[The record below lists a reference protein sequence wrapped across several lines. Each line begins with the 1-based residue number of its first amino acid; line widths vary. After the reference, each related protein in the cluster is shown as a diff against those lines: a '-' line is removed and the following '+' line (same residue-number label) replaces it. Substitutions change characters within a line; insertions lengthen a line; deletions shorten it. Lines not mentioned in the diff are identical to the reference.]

1 MRRRFMT
8 SNKTITTA
16 YNKLKKGEQL
26 NTKLYWELVA
36 IGLHPC
42 QLKEAIAQGISLKT
56 LIRPKTDALDAPARV
71 YEREVKRLFNNE
83 TYMRQ
88 NKYIRSLDQLLQT
101 I

>member
-1 MRRRFMT
+1 MT

-56 LIRPKTDALDAPARV
+56 LVRPKTDALDAPARV
-71 YEREVKRLFNNE
+71 YEREVKRLLNNE

>member
-1 MRRRFMT
+1 MQ
-8 SNKTITTA
+8 SNKTITIA

-42 QLKEAIAQGISLKT
+42 QLKEAIAQGISLKK
-56 LIRPKTDALDAPARV
+56 LLRPNTDALDAPTRV
-71 YEREVKRLFNNE
+71 YERDVKRLLNNQS
-83 TYMRQ
+83 YMRQ
-88 NKYIRSLDQLLQT
+88 SNYIRSLDRLLQT

>member
-1 MRRRFMT
+1 MT

-42 QLKEAIAQGISLKT
+42 QLKEVIAQGISLKT

>member
-1 MRRRFMT
+1 MT

-36 IGLHPC
+36 IGIHPC

-56 LIRPKTDALDAPARV
+56 LIRSKTDALDAPTRV

>member
-1 MRRRFMT
+1 MRP
-8 SNKTITTA
+8 NKIITIA

-42 QLKEAIAQGISLKT
+42 QLKEAIAQGISLKK
-56 LIRPKTDALDAPARV
+56 LLRPNTDALDAPTRV
-71 YEREVKRLFNNE
+71 YERDVKRLLNNQS
-83 TYMRQ
+83 YMRQ
-88 NKYIRSLDQLLQT
+88 SNYIRSLDRLLQT

>member
-1 MRRRFMT
+1 MNQ
-8 SNKTITTA
+8 NKTITIA

-42 QLKEAIAQGISLKT
+42 QLKEGIAQGISLKK
-56 LIRPKTDALDAPARV
+56 LLRPNTDALDAPTRV
-71 YEREVKRLFNNE
+71 YERDVKRLLNNQS
-83 TYMRQ
+83 YMRQ
-88 NKYIRSLDQLLQT
+88 SNYIRSLDRLLQT

>member
-1 MRRRFMT
+1 MT

-56 LIRPKTDALDAPARV
+56 LIRPKTDALDAPNRV
-71 YEREVKRLFNNE
+71 YERDVKRLFNNE

>member
-1 MRRRFMT
+1 MNP
-8 SNKTITTA
+8 NKTITTA

-26 NTKLYWELVA
+26 NSKLYWELVA

-42 QLKEAIAQGISLKT
+42 QLKEAIAQGIPLKK
-56 LIRPKTDALDAPARV
+56 LLQHKTDALDAPNRV
-71 YEREVKRLFNNE
+71 YERDVKRLLNNE

-88 NKYIRSLDQLLQT
+88 NRYIRSLDQLLQA

>member
-1 MRRRFMT
+1 MNQ
-8 SNKTITTA
+8 NKTITIA

-42 QLKEAIAQGISLKT
+42 QLKEAIAQGISLKK
-56 LIRPKTDALDAPARV
+56 LLRPNTDALDAPTRV
-71 YEREVKRLFNNE
+71 YERDVKRLLNNQS
-83 TYMRQ
+83 YMRQ
-88 NKYIRSLDQLLQT
+88 SNYIRSLDRLLQT

>member
-1 MRRRFMT
+1 MT

-42 QLKEAIAQGISLKT
+42 QLKEAIAQSISLKT
-56 LIRPKTDALDAPARV
+56 LIRPKTDALDAPTRV

>member
-1 MRRRFMT
+1 MT

-42 QLKEAIAQGISLKT
+42 QLKEVIAQGISLKT
-56 LIRPKTDALDAPARV
+56 LIRPKTDALDAPTRV

>member
-1 MRRRFMT
+1 MT

-42 QLKEAIAQGISLKT
+42 QLKEAIAQGISLST
-56 LIRPKTDALDAPARV
+56 LLQREMDVLDAPARV
-71 YEREVKRLFNNE
+71 YGGDVKRLFNNK

-88 NKYIRSLDQLLQT
+88 NKYIRSLEQLLQT

>member
-1 MRRRFMT
+1 MNQ
-8 SNKTITTA
+8 NKTITIA

-42 QLKEAIAQGISLKT
+42 QLKEAIAQGISLKK
-56 LIRPKTDALDAPARV
+56 LLRPNTDALDAPTRV
-71 YEREVKRLFNNE
+71 YERDVKRLLNNQS
-83 TYMRQ
+83 YMRQ
-88 NKYIRSLDQLLQT
+88 SNYIHSLDRLLQT

>member
-1 MRRRFMT
+1 MT

-42 QLKEAIAQGISLKT
+42 QLK
-56 LIRPKTDALDAPARV
+56 DAPARV

>member
-1 MRRRFMT
+1 MRP
-8 SNKTITTA
+8 NKTITIA

-42 QLKEAIAQGISLKT
+42 QLKEAIAQGISLKK
-56 LIRPKTDALDAPARV
+56 LLRPNTDALDAPTRV
-71 YEREVKRLFNNE
+71 YERDVKRLLNNQS
-83 TYMRQ
+83 YMRQ
-88 NKYIRSLDQLLQT
+88 SKYIRTLDRLLQT

>member
-1 MRRRFMT
+1 MNQ
-8 SNKTITTA
+8 NKTITIA

-42 QLKEAIAQGISLKT
+42 QLKEAIAQGISLKK
-56 LIRPKTDALDAPARV
+56 LLRPNTDALDAPTRV
-71 YEREVKRLFNNE
+71 YERDVKRLLNNQS
-83 TYMRQ
+83 YMRQ
-88 NKYIRSLDQLLQT
+88 SNYIRSLDRLLQA

>member
-1 MRRRFMT
+1 MT

-16 YNKLKKGEQL
+16 YHKLKKGEQL

-42 QLKEAIAQGISLKT
+42 QLKEAIAQDISLKT
-56 LIRPKTDALDAPARV
+56 LIRPKTDALDAPTRV

>member
-1 MRRRFMT
+1 MT

-16 YNKLKKGEQL
+16 YHKLKKGEQL

-56 LIRPKTDALDAPARV
+56 LIRPQTDALDAPTRV